1 MEDREIVE
9 LYWQRSESAIAET
22 ESKYGTYCRYI
33 ARNIL
38 LDREDSEECVND
50 AYLGVWNSIPTKRP
64 QVLKSYI
71 GRITR
76 NIALNRFSRLSAAK
90 RNFGQVPLA
99 LDELEDCVPARDG
112 SDRLV
117 DDLSLA
123 ELLNHFLSTLP
134 VGQRKIFVCRYWYL
148 SPVKEIAADLDISES
163 NVKMSLL
170 RSRDKLKLLLEK
182 EGISL

>member
-22 ESKYGTYCRYI
+22 ERKYGAYCRYI

-76 NIALNRFSRLSAAK
+76 NIALNRFSRPPPS
-90 RNFGQVPLA
+90 
-99 LDELEDCVPARDG
+99 
-112 SDRLV
+112 
-117 DDLSLA
+117 
-123 ELLNHFLSTLP
+123 
-134 VGQRKIFVCRYWYL
+134 
-148 SPVKEIAADLDISES
+148 
-163 NVKMSLL
+163 
-170 RSRDKLKLLLEK
+170 
-182 EGISL
+182 GISARCPWLWRSWGTASPPGTAATGWKTT

>member
-1 MEDREIVE
+1 MEDEAIIQ
-9 LYWQRSESAIAET
+9 LYWDRDEAAIPATAE
-22 ESKYGTYCRYI
+22 KYG
-33 ARNIL
+33 ARCAAVAQNIL
-38 LDREDSEECVND
+38 GSAQDAEECVND

-99 LDELEDCVPARDG
+99 LEELGDCVPARDG

-123 ELLNHFLSTLP
+123 
-134 VGQRKIFVCRYWYL
+134 
-148 SPVKEIAADLDISES
+148 
-163 NVKMSLL
+163 
-170 RSRDKLKLLLEK
+170 
-182 EGISL
+182 

>member
-1 MEDREIVE
+1 M
-9 LYWQRSESAIAET
+9 
-22 ESKYGTYCRYI
+22 
-33 ARNIL
+33 
-38 LDREDSEECVND
+38 
-50 AYLGVWNSIPTKRP
+50 
-64 QVLKSYI
+64 LKSYV

-99 LDELEDCVPARDG
+99 LEELGDCVPSRDS

-123 ELLNHFLSTLP
+123 ELLNYFLSTLP
-134 VGQRKIFVCRYWYL
+134 VGQRKIFVRRYWYL

-170 RSRDKLKLLLEK
+170 RSRDKLRLLLEK

>member
-1 MEDREIVE
+1 MEDKAIVA
-9 LYWQRSESAIAET
+9 LYWQRDQEAIRAT
-22 ESKYGTYCRYI
+22 QGKYGAYLGKI
-33 ARNIL
+33 AWQIL
-38 LDREDSEECVND
+38 SDREDSEECVND

-134 VGQRKIFVCRYWYL
+134 VGQRKIFVRRYWYL